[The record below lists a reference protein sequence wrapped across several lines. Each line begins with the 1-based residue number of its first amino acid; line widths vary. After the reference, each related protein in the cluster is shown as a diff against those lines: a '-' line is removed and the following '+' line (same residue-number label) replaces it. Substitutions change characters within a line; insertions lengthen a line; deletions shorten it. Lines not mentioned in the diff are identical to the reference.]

1 MHSAQ
6 PRRRPVRSYV
16 RREGRMTAAQE
27 RALQELWPRYGIE
40 LENNSID
47 PRSLFGREAPLMLEI
62 GFGNGDAL
70 IQMAAAHPENDYIG
84 MEVHRPGVGSL
95 MLRLEQDGIENV
107 RVIATDASEALP
119 CFPDGS
125 LDAAYLFFP
134 DPWPKKRHHK
144 RRLVQPRFVE
154 VLTRKLKPGA
164 VFHLATDWHDYAE
177 QMLAVL
183 EQQAQ
188 LENLAGRGCYAPRLV
203 ERPRTRFE
211 RRGLR
216 LGHGVWDLAFR
227 RRAV

>member
-1 MHSAQ
+1 MQSAQ
-6 PRRRPVRSYV
+6 PRHRPVRSYV

-27 RALQELWPRYGIE
+27 RALQDLWPRYGIE
-40 LENNSID
+40 PEQNSLD
-47 PRSLFGREAPLMLEI
+47 PCSLFGRDAPLMLEI

-70 IQMAAAHPENDYIG
+70 IRMAAAHPENDYIG

-95 MLRLEQDGIENV
+95 MLRLEQEGIENV

-119 CFPDGS
+119 RFPDGS

-154 VLTRKLKPGA
+154 VLTRKLKRGA
-164 VFHLATDWHDYAE
+164 VIHLATDWQDYAE

-188 LENLAGRGCYAPRLV
+188 LENLAGRGCYAPRLA

-227 RRAV
+227 RRAL